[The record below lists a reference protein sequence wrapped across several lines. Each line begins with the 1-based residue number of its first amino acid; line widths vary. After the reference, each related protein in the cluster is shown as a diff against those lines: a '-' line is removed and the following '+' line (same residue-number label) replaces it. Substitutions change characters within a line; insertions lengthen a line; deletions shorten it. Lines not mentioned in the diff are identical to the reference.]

1 MSLEKLAEI
10 IFPGIDKTPEYYIEK
25 YPKREL
31 KEGAVVCR
39 YAPSPTGFQHIGGVF
54 AALINERLASQ
65 TEGVFYLRIEDT
77 DQKREVAGAIE
88 DTIATMHNFGM
99 DFNEGMTGTDTLKGN
114 YGPYRQ
120 SQRAEI
126 YKTFAKDLVKK
137 GLAYPCFCTPE
148 ELAELREKQT
158 AEKITPGYY
167 GEYAKY
173 RNLTSEEAIEK
184 IEKGESY
191 IIRLKSPGN
200 IENRVEFNDLIKG
213 DVHFP
218 ENNQDIVLIKGDGLP
233 TYHFAHAIDDALMR
247 TTHVIRGEEWLSS
260 LPIHVQLF
268 DVLGLER
275 PEYAH
280 IPTIMKNDN
289 GSKRKLSKRKDAE
302 AAVSYY
308 KEVGYPMVSVI
319 EYLLNI
325 INSTFEE
332 WRVENPL
339 VDYHDFEIA
348 LDKMSKSG
356 ALFDIVKLNDV
367 SKEVICKM
375 KLEVVYNYY
384 TTWAK
389 EFDKEMFELV
399 TANETMTKE
408 IFNIDKEGPK
418 PRKDFAKWED
428 VKEKI
433 FYFYDELFAKE
444 TADQVELPKT
454 LSLENAKAII
464 EAYAKEF
471 TFNIGSQEA
480 WFDELKE
487 IGLKL
492 GYCANRKEYKTNPD
506 QYKGMISDVAGAV
519 RAALSHRTNT
529 PDLYTIMQIMGE
541 EKVKDRFNKF
551 LNI

>member
-10 IFPGIDKTPEYYIEK
+10 LFPSVDKTPEYFIEK

-31 KEGAVVCR
+31 KEGAVVTR

-65 TEGVFYLRIEDT
+65 TDGIFYLRIEDT

-99 DFNEGMTGTDTLKGN
+99 DFNEGTTGDNTEKGA

-148 ELAELREKQT
+148 ELSELREKQI

-167 GEYAKY
+167 GEYAKF
-173 RNLTSEEAIEK
+173 RNLSPEEAIEK
-184 IEKGESY
+184 INNGESY
-191 IIRLKSPGN
+191 IIRIKSPGN
-200 IENRVEFNDLIKG
+200 FENRVEFHDLIKG
-213 DVHFP
+213 DISFP
-218 ENNQDIVLIKGDGLP
+218 ESNQDIVIIKGDGLP

-268 DVLGLER
+268 EMLGLER
-275 PEYAH
+275 PQYAH

-308 KEVGYPMVSVI
+308 KEVGYPTVSVI

-332 WRVENPL
+332 WRTENPL
-339 VDYHDFEIA
+339 VDYHDFSIA

-367 SKEVICKM
+367 SKDVICKM
-375 KLEVVYNYY
+375 KPEVVYDYY
-384 TTWAK
+384 AAWSK

-399 TANETMTKE
+399 TSNEELCKQV
-408 IFNIDKEGPK
+408 FNIDKEGPK
-418 PRKDFAKWED
+418 PRKDFAKWSD

-433 FYFYDELFAKE
+433 FYFFDELFSKE
-444 TADQVELPKT
+444 TAEQVELPKGVT
-454 LSLENAKAII
+454 LETAKGII
-464 EAYAKEF
+464 KAYAEKYN
-471 TFNIGSQEA
+471 FNTDAET
-480 WFDELKE
+480 WFEELKQ
-487 IGLKL
+487 IAIDL
-492 GYCANRKEYKTNPD
+492 GYCANRKEFKANPD
-506 QYKGMISDVAGAV
+506 AYKGMISDVAGAV
-519 RAALSHRTNT
+519 RSAITHRTNT

-541 EKVKDRFNKF
+541 EKVKDRFKRF
-551 LNI
+551 ISL